1 MKILAV
7 ADVHS
12 PRYLDDFVTSLA
24 HHTPPGLFLMAG
36 DMINRGNIE
45 EINNV
50 LDAIENHL
58 PGDYP
63 IISCYGNDEYTE
75 SRRKLRSLAKSRVTF
90 LDEKSIVVEV
100 DGIKVGVVGTQGS
113 LDRPT
118 SWQRRNITS
127 IKRKFEQRADRAAS
141 LLKRLVGKVD
151 RRILLMHYSPCM
163 ETCAGEDERA
173 FAWLGS
179 KKFYSVIISQQPDLV
194 IHGHVHNSSQHEAII
209 ENTLVRN
216 VAFPA
221 IGDLT
226 ELDLW
231 SEKST
236 RDL

>member
-12 PRYLDDFVTSLA
+12 PRYLDDFVTALG
-24 HHTPPGLFLMAG
+24 HHTPPDLFLMAG
-36 DMINRGNIE
+36 DMINRGNIQ
-45 EINNV
+45 EITKV
-50 LDAIENHL
+50 LDAIESQL

-75 SRRKLRSLAKSRVTF
+75 SRRKLRALAKSKITF
-90 LDEKSIVVEV
+90 LDEKSVIIKVNE
-100 DGIKVGVVGTQGS
+100 IKVGVVGTQGS

-118 SWQRRNITS
+118 TWQRRNITS

-141 LLKRLVGKVD
+141 LLKRLKGKVD
-151 RRILLMHYSPCM
+151 RRILLMHYSPCL
-163 ETCAGEDERA
+163 ETCEGEDARA

-179 KKFYSVIISQQPDLV
+179 KKFYSVIKSHQPDLV

-209 ENTLVRN
+209 DNTIVRN

-226 ELDLW
+226 ELELW
-231 SEKST
+231 S
-236 RDL
+236 